1 MRILIIEDEQDLAKA
16 LQRGLQRQGYAVD
29 SALDGLSGGELLD
42 THRYDLLILD
52 LNLPGIDG
60 LELCRQV
67 RAGQPGLLILMLTAR
82 AQPGDRITGLDS
94 GADDYLVKPFH
105 FGELAARVRAL
116 LRRDLRVRT
125 PLLQCGSLKLDP
137 AVRAVWRHNRPL
149 TLTQKEFALLEY
161 LMRHPGEVV
170 SQETLLEHVWDAH
183 VNPMTNV
190 VRVHIT
196 SLRRKLNDDS
206 TGPDPIE
213 TVIGAGYRLRCDPE
227 PESSA

>member
-1 MRILIIEDEQDLAKA
+1 MRILLIEDEEDLAAA

-29 SALDGLSGGELLD
+29 SALDDTAGWELLC

-60 LELCRQV
+60 LDLCAQA
-67 RAGQPGLLILMLTAR
+67 RASQPGLLILILTAR
-82 AQPGDRITGLDS
+82 ARPDDRIVGLDS

-116 LRRDLRVRT
+116 LRRDMRVRA
-125 PLLQCGSLKLDP
+125 PLLQCGGLKLDP
-137 AVRAVWRHNRPL
+137 ASRAAWLHNRPL
-149 TLTQKEFALLEY
+149 ALTHKECALLEY
-161 LMRHPGEVV
+161 LLRHPGEVI

-183 VNPMTNV
+183 ANPMTNV

-196 SLRRKLNDDS
+196 ALRRKLHHNAS
-206 TGPDPIE
+206 ASPRIE
-213 TVIGAGYRLRCDPE
+213 TVIGAGYRLCCAAEQEAP
-227 PESSA
+227 A